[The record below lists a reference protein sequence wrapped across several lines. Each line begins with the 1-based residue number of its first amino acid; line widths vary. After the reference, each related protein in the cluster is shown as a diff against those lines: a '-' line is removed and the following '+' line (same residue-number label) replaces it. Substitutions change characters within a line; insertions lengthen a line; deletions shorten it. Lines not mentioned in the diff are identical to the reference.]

1 MSAAVHLV
9 GSIALPRVPEVFKT
23 VGAVLGNAV
32 RRIPDGEPGG
42 RRCWIS
48 WQYPL
53 LRASTYLEPAD
64 GADMRASAGFPK
76 LRLKSGVSRTE
87 LSFGELGYA
96 REARPSY
103 EDFLRARERGEI
115 DQQARFQVCLPT
127 PFAVVVAFCAPDAVA
142 DIEPAYE
149 QAMLREVEEICAVI
163 PHNDLCLQWDVCVE
177 MVIWDGQIKYHGMFD
192 ASEAA
197 MLSRLQRISRAVPD
211 TVELGYHLC
220 YGDWEA
226 KHFVEPVDA
235 GRMVAL
241 ANALSDSVPRKIAY
255 IHMPVPVARTD
266 DAFFAPFDNLH
277 LKNGTELYL
286 GLVNADGLEGTMRR
300 AESALKHLHGFGI
313 AAECGLGRC
322 KTADDVKALLGIHA
336 AAAER
341 IAGLAENATGV
352 TAIRE

>member
-1 MSAAVHLV
+1 MTAAVHLV

-23 VGAVLGNAV
+23 VGALLGASA

-53 LRASTYLEPAD
+53 LRASTHLEPAE
-64 GADMRASAGFPK
+64 GAEMRASAGFPK
-76 LRLKSGVSRTE
+76 LRLKKGLTREE

-115 DQQARFQVCLPT
+115 DAQARFQVCLPT

-149 QAMLREVEEICAVI
+149 QAMLREVEEICTVI

-192 ASEAA
+192 ANEGA
-197 MLSRLQRISRAVPD
+197 MLARLKRISSVVPE

-226 KHFVEPVDA
+226 KHFVDPIDA

-241 ANALSDSVPRKIAY
+241 ANALSEAMPRKIAY
-255 IHMPVPVARTD
+255 IHMPVPIARTD
-266 DAFFAPFDNLH
+266 DPFFAPFDGLR

-286 GLVNADGLEGTMRR
+286 GLVNADGIDGTMKR
-300 AESALKHLHGFGI
+300 AQAALKHLSGFGI

-322 KTADDVKALLGIHA
+322 KTADDVRALLVTHA
-336 AAAER
+336 AAAEKLS
-341 IAGLAENATGV
+341 ALADGTTQRG
-352 TAIRE
+352 

>member
-1 MSAAVHLV
+1 MAAPVHLV
-9 GSIALPRVPEVFKT
+9 GSIALSRVPEVFKT

-32 RRIPDGEPGG
+32 RRVPDGEPGG

-53 LRASTYLEPAD
+53 LRASTYLEPAE
-64 GADMRASAGFPK
+64 GAEMRASAGFPK
-76 LRLKSGVSRTE
+76 LRLKKGVSPAE

-115 DQQARFQVCLPT
+115 DRHARFQVCLPT

-163 PHNDLCLQWDVCVE
+163 PHKDLCLQWDVCVE
-177 MVIWDGQIKYHGMFD
+177 MVIWDGQIKYHNMF
-192 ASEAA
+192 EANEGA
-197 MLSRLQRISRAVPD
+197 MLARLKRISEVVPA

-220 YGDWEA
+220 YGDWDA
-226 KHFVEPVDA
+226 KHFVEPKDA
-235 GRMVAL
+235 ARMVSL
-241 ANALSDSVPRKIAY
+241 ANALSESVPRPIAY
-255 IHMPVPVARTD
+255 VHMPVPIARTD
-266 DAFFAPFDNLH
+266 DAFFVPFDNLR
-277 LKNGTELYL
+277 LKKGTELYL
-286 GLVNADGLEGTMRR
+286 GLVNADGIDGTMKR
-300 AESALKHLHGFGI
+300 AEAALRHLSGFGI

-322 KTADDVKALLGIHA
+322 KTADDVRSLLYIHA
-336 AAAER
+336 AAAEK
-341 IAGLAENATGV
+341 IAGLAKGAAGH
-352 TAIRE
+352 A